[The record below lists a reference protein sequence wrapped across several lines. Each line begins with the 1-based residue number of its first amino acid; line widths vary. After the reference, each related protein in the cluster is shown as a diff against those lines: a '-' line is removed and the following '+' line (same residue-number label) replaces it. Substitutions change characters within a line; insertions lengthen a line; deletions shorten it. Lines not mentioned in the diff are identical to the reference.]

1 MVASWCKTKH
11 VGCTPLESIKQFF
24 RICEFVGQEA
34 LSSMARS
41 AWMSWLVIA
50 TISVSLSI
58 LGGFWLVVQD
68 LRTVSHDFGGTMPI
82 MGFLSPDADPRG
94 MEMAVK
100 EIPGVQKVTM
110 IPKDQAWKQM
120 QEDFKTKMTFDK
132 LLDDNPLPD
141 TIKVETNNPDVT
153 PDVAERMAKLQGM
166 EEVSYGKEL
175 LEKIASFSTF
185 IRTAGLV
192 ISGILGVASLA
203 VIMNTIRL
211 AVMARR
217 REIEIMHLV
226 GASSAFIAWPFLLE
240 GMLFGL
246 FGACLTGLI
255 LAGWRYFTLQKWQ
268 ELFPFVHMTPDYFA
282 TAQLMTWLALIGMA
296 LGAAGSALS
305 VRKHIRLAMA
315 D

>member
-1 MVASWCKTKH
+1 
-11 VGCTPLESIKQFF
+11 
-24 RICEFVGQEA
+24 
-34 LSSMARS
+34 MARS

-50 TISVSLSI
+50 TIAVSLSI
-58 LGGFWLVVQD
+58 LGGFWLIMQD
-68 LRTVSHDFGGTMPI
+68 LRSVSHEVGGTVPAMV
-82 MGFLSPDADPRG
+82 FCAPDADPRG
-94 MEMAVK
+94 MEMAIK
-100 EIPGVQKVTM
+100 EIPGVVRVTV
-110 IPKDQAWKQM
+110 IPKEQAWKQM

-141 TIKVETNNPDVT
+141 TIKVETDNPDVT
-153 PDVAERMAKLQGM
+153 PAVADRISKLQGV

-175 LEKIASFSTF
+175 LEKIASFSAF
-185 IRTAGLV
+185 IRTAGLAL
-192 ISGILGVASLA
+192 SGILGVASLA

-211 AVMARR
+211 AVMGRR

-226 GASSAFIAWPFLLE
+226 GASNSFIAWPFLLE

-246 FGACLTGLI
+246 FGACLTGVI
-255 LAGWRYFTLQKWQ
+255 LAGWRYFTIQKWQ

-282 TAQLMTWLALIGMA
+282 LAQILTWLALIGMS
-296 LGAAGSALS
+296 LGAVGSALS